1 MYLNAFIFL
10 SSCFNVTFWWTIHQ
24 VTNYSSF
31 TETSQRPTIFQR
43 DDTNCVHLNSVSVMP
58 ILNDTEVLFLP
69 IVSSPL
75 FSVFGLNPKGP
86 EAFSDV

>member
-1 MYLNAFIFL
+1 M
-10 SSCFNVTFWWTIHQ
+10 FNEDLLFFRDDGNCIHQ
-24 VTNYSSF
+24 HNIS
-31 TETSQRPTIFQR
+31 I
-43 DDTNCVHLNSVSVMP
+43 MP

-86 EAFSDV
+86 EAFSGV